1 MEPILSIPTPKT
13 PQKSTSRDQRLRV
26 QTLYFDARWTQDQIA
41 LQLNL
46 SLGQVKYALSH
57 RVTPQKHRTGRK
69 VLLNTPQR
77 KRLIKWVTAS
87 SENRQT
93 QWIQIPSILGLDCG
107 LSAIRTA
114 FKKEGFTRAVARR
127 KPPLTKANMDAR
139 KVWAEEHED

>member
-1 MEPILSIPTPKT
+1 MEPILLIPTPKT

-93 QWIQIPSILGLDCG
+93 Q
-107 LSAIRTA
+107 
-114 FKKEGFTRAVARR
+114 
-127 KPPLTKANMDAR
+127 
-139 KVWAEEHED
+139 